1 MPVPDYEAGRRQVGA
16 LFLSVSSHQSS
27 KERGRAEGLNGDN
40 ERASVRRQNGFL
52 KQVRN
57 HKTKLWVF
65 RGNCGFGHFHFVC
78 NKKRDSGFTSP
89 VHQKNQREQLMR
101 KIRPPRMGQQ
111 FTIV

>member
-65 RGNCGFGHFHFVC
+65 EAIAVSGTFTLFVTKNETQALLLLLNRRTNENNLCGG
-78 NKKRDSGFTSP
+78 
-89 VHQKNQREQLMR
+89 
-101 KIRPPRMGQQ
+101 
-111 FTIV
+111 